1 MLTLHVPRT
10 RLAERQYVATV
21 VLGEFLGLDWQLVAE
36 DRADVLLT
44 LAGSEQALLFPDVL
58 FAAPPMRWL
67 TADLLPSAVLP
78 KVPAPADLAAVT
90 GQPDLPVLFGAAV
103 TGQADADVTVDIFGS
118 IFFLLTRYEEIVA
131 DPGCLDR
138 HGRFPAQ
145 VSVSGRAGLLRRP
158 IVDEYVEWLWHRV
171 ARIWPRLQRR
181 PRTFR
186 LRVSCDVDRPFDER
200 LRSLP
205 ALLRDLLGFLQA
217 GDLAA
222 FGRRAAERATLVLR
236 GDDGDPNFAFDDYM
250 SICEAADLHAT
261 FHFLCGGSTPYDAT
275 YQIGDARIVDLLRRI
290 GVRGHG
296 IGLHGSYGSAFD
308 DGMLVREAETL
319 RRVLAANGIPSP
331 VTEGRQHYLRWQAD
345 GGWRAAEAAGLAVDS
360 TLGYAEQAGF
370 RCGTCHEFP
379 VFDLRAGRMLKL
391 RERPLVAM
399 DVTFLSPLYRADR
412 SPQGILEEIGM
423 LASTCRRYQGEFTL
437 LWHNNGIGRA
447 GAADMFRRAL
457 GAAHGERP

>member
-10 RLAERQYVATV
+10 RLAERQYVAAV

-36 DRADVLLT
+36 DRADVLLR
-44 LAGSEQALLFPDVL
+44 LAGSEQVIRFPDVL
-58 FAAPPMRWL
+58 FAAPAGQWL

-78 KVPAPADLAAVT
+78 TVPVSADLAAVT
-90 GQPDLPVLFGAAV
+90 GQPDLPVLFGTAA
-103 TGQADADVTVDIFGS
+103 TGWADTEVPVDIFGS
-118 IFFLLTRYEEIVA
+118 IFFLLTRYEEVVA
-131 DPGCLDR
+131 NPGCLDR
-138 HGRFPAQ
+138 HQRFPAQ
-145 VSVSGRAGLLRRP
+145 VSVGGRAGLLPRP
-158 IVDEYVEWLWHRV
+158 LVDEYVEWLWHRV
-171 ARIWPRLQRR
+171 ARTWPRLQRR

-186 LRVSCDVDRPFDER
+186 VRVSCDVDRPFDER

-217 GDLAA
+217 GDVAA
-222 FGRRAAERATLVLR
+222 FGQRAAERATLAWR
-236 GDDGDPNFAFDDYM
+236 GDAGDPNFAFDDYM
-250 SICEAADLHAT
+250 SICEAANLNAT

-275 YQIGDARIVDLLRRI
+275 YKIGDARMVGLLRRI
-290 GVRGHG
+290 SARGHG
-296 IGLHGSYGSAFD
+296 IGLHGSYDSAFD
-308 DGMLVREAETL
+308 AGLLMREAENL
-319 RRVLAANGIPSP
+319 RRALAANGIPAL

-345 GGWRAAEAAGLAVDS
+345 GGWRAAEAAGLAIDS

-379 VFDLRAGRMLKL
+379 VFDLRAGRMLQL

-399 DVTFLSPLYRADR
+399 DVTFLSPVYRDDR

-423 LASTCRRYQGEFTL
+423 LASTCRRFQGEFTL

-447 GAADMFRRAL
+447 GTADMFRRAL